1 MELTTKELIKYYKYV
16 YLYMNI
22 TAYKNCLF
30 DLINKSDLYNKDFYI
45 KIFNDY
51 KFFNKPDF
59 EELTENEILNIYKN
73 IETLKNLYNK
83 IKRSYEKRLQ
93 EAV

>member
-1 MELTTKELIKYYKYV
+1 MELTKKELIKYYKYV

-22 TAYKNCLF
+22 SAYKNYLF
-30 DLINKSDLYNKDFYI
+30 DLIIKSDLCNKEFYI
-45 KIFNDY
+45 NIFNNY

-59 EELTENEILNIYKN
+59 EKLTEVELYNVYKN
-73 IETLKNLYNK
+73 IEFIKSLYDTIQKTFEKKLK
-83 IKRSYEKRLQ
+83 

>member
-22 TAYKNCLF
+22 SAYKNYLF
-30 DLINKSDLYNKDFYI
+30 ELINKSDLCDKDFYI
-45 KIFNDY
+45 NIFNDY
-51 KFFNKPDF
+51 KFFNNPDF
-59 EELTENEILNIYKN
+59 EGLTEIELYNVYKN
-73 IETLKNLYNK
+73 IETLKSLYDK
-83 IKRSYEKRLQ
+83 IQRTYEKRLK